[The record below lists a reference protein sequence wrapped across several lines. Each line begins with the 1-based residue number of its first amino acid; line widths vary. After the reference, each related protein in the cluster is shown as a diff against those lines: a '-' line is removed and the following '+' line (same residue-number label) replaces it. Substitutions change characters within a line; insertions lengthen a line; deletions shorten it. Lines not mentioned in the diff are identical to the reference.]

1 MNVEIETEA
10 AQFLFWEHI
19 NGIFVAVHLTTTH
32 HPLITT
38 GTFPGFSIWYSLDV
52 KKKACQKARQC
63 TGSRVLRCQLCQHQ
77 MTPVPPAEPPLG
89 ANAGGGGLQYGAA
102 RPSSPPRSA
111 ACPTYGAQGSPPRSS
126 YPPGYGTS
134 PSYYQQAQ
142 GAANIFPINS
152 SVFWMI
158 QKMIALC

>member
-1 MNVEIETEA
+1 MGFSCCSASYNNA
-10 AQFLFWEHI
+10 S
-19 NGIFVAVHLTTTH
+19 
-32 HPLITT
+32 PLITA
-38 GTFPGFSIWYSLDV
+38 GTFPLILFGLEEKSMP
-52 KKKACQKARQC
+52 KARQG

-89 ANAGGGGLQYGAA
+89 ASAGGGGLQFGAP
-102 RPSSPPRSA
+102 RPNSPPRSA
-111 ACPTYGAQGSPPRSS
+111 VCPTYGAPGSPPRSS

-142 GAANIFPINS
+142 GAANIFPINT